1 MKVTAFGGWRG
12 MRHQI
17 FRGLAGLCV
26 GMMLVACGGGGGGS
40 DTASNGDGT
49 SGGGGGGGSGGAR
62 AKWTYLVYMAAENN
76 LSDMATFNVNQMK
89 AAQSSNDVRVV
100 VQLDQSTSET
110 PGASAT
116 TLRGSVSNHETH
128 FATLGKNV
136 DMSDKQTLSD
146 FIKWGKQNYPADHYA
161 VVLWSHGGGW
171 RADKVTRGALQDS
184 SANGK
189 IMSIKDIAW
198 ALQDAGG
205 VDLVNFDACLMA
217 MYEVAY
223 ELRGAA
229 KVMVASEE
237 NIPGTGNPYDKVIN
251 RLVADPAQDAVTLGK
266 GIAKDYID
274 FYTAD
279 NRSSVTIS
287 AIDLSKIDALHT
299 SIKALAKT
307 MIQNLADERVHIQ
320 PARDASTSYGYP
332 ANHDLIGFVKGLAQS
347 AGVQALRDQ
356 ANGVATAAQAAVL
369 ANHVLKVNGDLP
381 VTGSSGLAIYL
392 PSINNVTQSELTQYK
407 TFASSNTVPAGEQS
421 WSDFVNA
428 LITGGGG
435 STQDTTTGT
444 FAYSIEWDNPDVD
457 LDLRVNEPQGNWA
470 GPVYGPT
477 SINGFSSPDSWES
490 GETRETYTAN
500 AQLEKGAYD
509 VFVRFAGCS
518 KDRTTCGSTNV
529 RVYRY
534 DPTNGDT
541 APQLIATRAMSA
553 TPALQLPQS
562 ATFNDFIAAIKTNAY
577 GNWLYAQR
585 TMRALVESS
594 KPQLS
599 FPKPRDKALP
609 QQVDK

>member
-1 MKVTAFGGWRG
+1 MKVTASSGWRG
-12 MRHQI
+12 MRHRI
-17 FRGLAGLCV
+17 FQGLAGLCV
-26 GMMLVACGGGGGGS
+26 GMMLVACGGGGGS

-49 SGGGGGGGSGGAR
+49 SGGDGGSGGAR
-62 AKWTYLVYMAAENN
+62 AKWTYLVYMAAEND
-76 LSDMATFNVNQMK
+76 LSDMATLNVNQMK

-100 VQLDQSTSET
+100 VQLDQSTRET

-116 TLRGSVSNHETH
+116 TLRGSVSNHGTH
-128 FATLGKNV
+128 FATMGQNV
-136 DMSDKQTLSD
+136 DMSNKQTLSD

-171 RADKVTRGALQDS
+171 KADKVTRGALHDS
-184 SANGK
+184 SANDK

-237 NIPGTGNPYDKVIN
+237 NIPGTGNPYDKIIN
-251 RLVADPAQDAVTLGK
+251 RLIADPAQDAVTLGK
-266 GIAKDYID
+266 GITKDYID
-274 FYTAD
+274 FYTAV

-287 AIDLSKIDALHT
+287 AIDLSKVDALHT

-307 MIQNLADERVHIQ
+307 MIANLAGERVYIQ
-320 PARDASTSYGYP
+320 AARDASTHYDYP
-332 ANHDLIGFVKGLAQS
+332 ANHDLIGFAKGLAQRS
-347 AGVQALRDQ
+347 GVQAVRDQ
-356 ANGVATAAQAAVL
+356 ANGVAAAAQAAVL
-369 ANHVLKVNGDLP
+369 ANQVLVVNGDAP
-381 VTGSSGLAIYL
+381 VGNSSGLAIYL
-392 PSINNVTQSELTQYK
+392 PSVNNVTQTELTQYK
-407 TFASSNTVPAGEQS
+407 TFPSSNTVPAGEQS

-444 FAYSIEWDNPDVD
+444 FAYSIEWDNADVD

-470 GPVYGPT
+470 GPAYGPT

-490 GETRETYTAN
+490 GETKETYTAN

-518 KDRTTCGSTNV
+518 KGHATCGSTNV

-553 TPALQLPQS
+553 TPALQLPPS
-562 ATFNDFIAAIKTNAY
+562 TTLNDFIGMIKTNAY
-577 GNWLYAQR
+577 GDWLYAQR
-585 TMRALVESS
+585 TTRALQESA
-594 KPQLS
+594 KPQQSL
-599 FPKPRDKALP
+599 PKPLDKALP